1 MTHKSGVD
9 GSTSRLARVLFTE
22 NSIIFSSCNIFQIEF
37 CRRGSD
43 RRGPWFCFSKESIR
57 ATHTPRTVIVQDV
70 QSPLRPQ
77 QRFDRTAL
85 VHRAIALRHLIQ
97 RQCQVEYF
105 SWIALPLPDQVDQL
119 WEEMAHW
126 RRTTV
131 EVDVSEKQ
139 FLTVQFHSVRH
150 ADVPHMAAF
159 TRSMDR
165 LHHRFLGAD
174 ALQHRV
180 RTNSV
185 GKLLYPV
192 HTLITALRHDVS
204 RAKLAGELLPRIA
217 TAHRDDPSCSH
228 LTGGEHTK
236 ESHRAVTNDDDR
248 VARLHIGCVRREP
261 TGAHNIGEREETRNH
276 VV

>member
-97 RQCQVEYF
+97 AVSGRILFLDC
-105 SWIALPLPDQVDQL
+105 SSPSRPSRSALGGNGALAPDHRGGGRERKPVPHRSVPLR
-119 WEEMAHW
+119 AAR
-126 RRTTV
+126 RRT
-131 EVDVSEKQ
+131 
-139 FLTVQFHSVRH
+139 
-150 ADVPHMAAF
+150 PHG
-159 TRSMDR
+159 R
-165 LHHRFLGAD
+165 LYA
-174 ALQHRV
+174 
-180 RTNSV
+180 
-185 GKLLYPV
+185 
-192 HTLITALRHDVS
+192 
-204 RAKLAGELLPRIA
+204 
-217 TAHRDDPSCSH
+217 
-228 LTGGEHTK
+228 
-236 ESHRAVTNDDDR
+236 
-248 VARLHIGCVRREP
+248 
-261 TGAHNIGEREETRNH
+261 
-276 VV
+276 